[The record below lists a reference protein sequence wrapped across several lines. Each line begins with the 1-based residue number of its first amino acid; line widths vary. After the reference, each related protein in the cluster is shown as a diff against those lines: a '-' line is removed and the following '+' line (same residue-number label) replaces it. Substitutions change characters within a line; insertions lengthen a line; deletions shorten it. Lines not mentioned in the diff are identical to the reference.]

1 MHRNKQIEI
10 NNTKTYSFSSREELL
25 DYIKEQKKI
34 LIAINAEK
42 ILKKDEKLKNII
54 NENIGFPDGIGAIL
68 ALKKK
73 GIKKAVKIPG
83 VELWL
88 DIIKKFYKEKSF
100 YFIGST
106 DEVINKTVSKLKN
119 QFPSINIINHRNGF
133 LEQNALEILKQDLLN
148 KKPDIVFVAM
158 GTPKQ
163 EYLMDELIKIH
174 PALYMGLGG
183 SFDVYCGKIKRAPV
197 FFQKLSI
204 EWLYRL
210 LKEPARIK
218 RQIVLLK
225 LIWKLIT
232 GKI

>member
-1 MHRNKQIEI
+1 MHSNKQIEI

-25 DYIKEQKKI
+25 DYIKDQKKI

-54 NENIGFPDGIGAIL
+54 NENIGFSDGIGAIL

-73 GIKKAVKIPG
+73 GITNTVKIPG

-88 DIIKKFYKEKSF
+88 DIIKKFYKEKNF

-133 LEQNALEILKQDLLN
+133 LKNNALEILKQDLID

-218 RQIVLLK
+218 RQVVLLK
-225 LIWKLIT
+225 LVWKLIA